1 MVSPRG
7 PGIFLQ
13 GLAVHGADGSALP
26 GVLRAP
32 CPNNLNMTSL
42 VLPVGLL

>member
-1 MVSPRG
+1 MSSRG

-26 GVLRAP
+26 GVLRAY
-32 CPNNLNMTSL
+32 CPLC
-42 VLPVGLL
+42 LL

>member
-26 GVLRAP
+26 GMLRAL
-32 CPNNLNMTSL
+32 CPTNMNTSL
-42 VLPVGLL
+42 VLPSSPL